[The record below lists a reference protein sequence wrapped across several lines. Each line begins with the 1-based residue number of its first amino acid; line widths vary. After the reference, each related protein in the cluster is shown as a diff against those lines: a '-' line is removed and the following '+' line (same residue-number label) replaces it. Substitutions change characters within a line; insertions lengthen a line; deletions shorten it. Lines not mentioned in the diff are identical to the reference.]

1 MPRKIALL
9 RDIDNYEH
17 IRAAFLDETRCSLK
31 EGDRVQLDGLLSIR
45 ESKYIS

>member
-17 IRAAFLDETRCSLK
+17 IRAVFLDHEHCSLEK
-31 EGDRVQLDGLLSIR
+31 GDVM
-45 ESKYIS
+45 